1 MLTLGQLNVSIQAVP
16 QRSRSTARLID
27 RLMPARVSV
36 VWHQPGQT
44 CLETT
49 ATVFRQLSDCDDEW
63 AIRFEDDAEPC
74 PDFWSHVLPLL
85 SVIPPG
91 IEFATLYNGRRV
103 RSREP
108 IWPPRWELRPGARF
122 MMAQC
127 VVVRP
132 SLAREIAGYYPG
144 WAAEHPEHPGGIDI
158 ALADFLRAKR
168 LRYAQ
173 SWPGLV
179 QHRLDLPSF
188 LGHRPHPN
196 RMSPSYQAI
205 FGDAGHEH

>member
-1 MLTLGQLNVSIQAVP
+1 MLTLDQLKVLIQAVP
-16 QRSRSTARLID
+16 QRSQSVD
-27 RLMPARVSV
+27 RLVNRLRPARVSV
-36 VWHQPGQT
+36 VWHQPDRT

-49 ATVFRQLSDCDDEW
+49 AAAFQEISDCRCEW

-85 SVIPPG
+85 SAVPPG
-91 IEFATLYNGRRV
+91 IEFATLYNGRRI
-103 RSREP
+103 RNQEP
-108 IWPPRWELRPGARF
+108 TWPPRWELRPGTRF
-122 MMAQC
+122 MMTQC
-127 VVVRP
+127 VVVRS

-144 WAAEHPEHPGGIDI
+144 WAAEHPEHPGGIDT
-158 ALADFLRAKR
+158 ALADFLGSRK

-173 SWPGLV
+173 CWPGLV

-188 LGHRPHPN
+188 LGHWPHPN

-205 FGDAGHEH
+205 FGDTGNEH